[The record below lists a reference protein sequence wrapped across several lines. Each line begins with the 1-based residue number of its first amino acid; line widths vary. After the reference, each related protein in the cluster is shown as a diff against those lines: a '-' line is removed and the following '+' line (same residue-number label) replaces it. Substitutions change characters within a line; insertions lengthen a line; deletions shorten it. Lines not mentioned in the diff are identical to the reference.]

1 MFGCILCNKQFED
14 PIDWL
19 NHIDDEHPEVAEK
32 IKQKWR
38 EEGFI
43 K

>member
-1 MFGCILCNKQFED
+1 MFGCILCDKQFED
-14 PIDWL
+14 SADWL
-19 NHIDDEHPEVAEK
+19 NHIDLEHPEVAKK

-38 EEGFI
+38 EEGLI